1 MMDLQCEFIFPFAKS
16 NPEAG
21 ASDPQHEPQQQAKE
35 LTVGEVFYAG
45 CTAPQKITV
54 EKLELKIDAKQKYS
68 LKLLSTENQ
77 DNKWVF
83 KFTSYQVGDHQ
94 FPKIELIAAGT
105 SAETNK
111 DQTVVTNTTGAD
123 EKAKE
128 MNKNAEAQQPK
139 TGVPSTAT
147 GNSTT
152 NSTSTAATAAEVAKE
167 SESYNLGALNFKVN
181 SILNPQEKV
190 EPFGPFGGITISI
203 PILYWIILVFA
214 IVSILSSIT
223 GFFVVKWRRK
233 KLLEKLN
240 EYEISSTALQQFY
253 TTYRKLQRDNAFFH
267 SKTELSDDDKKMFSS
282 VIQEMELA
290 LKLYLLRKFKTP
302 ALEKNWNYT
311 LNDLNKYHHDFM
323 SFQAE
328 ELKEII
334 KEIEKAKIAGINLKA
349 KDIIQNFEKIRLF
362 IEFSDNLQDALIRND
377 RAYIKKLR
385 SLKV

>member
-1 MMDLQCEFIFPFAKS
+1 MDLQCEFIFPFAKN

-21 ASDPQHEPQQQAKE
+21 ASDPQNEPQQQQQAKE

-45 CTAPQKITV
+45 CTASQKITA
-54 EKLELKIDAKQKYS
+54 EKLELKIDEKQKYS

-94 FPKIELIAAGT
+94 FPKIELVAAGT
-105 SAETNK
+105 NAETNK
-111 DQTVVTNTTGAD
+111 DQAVVANTTGVD

-128 MNKNAEAQQPK
+128 LNKNAEAQQPK

-147 GNSTT
+147 ANSTI
-152 NSTSTAATAAEVAKE
+152 NSTSSATTATEVKE

-203 PILYWIILVFA
+203 PVLHWIILVFA
-214 IVSILSSIT
+214 VVSILSSIT

-253 TTYRKLQRDNAFFH
+253 TTYRKLQRDNPFFH
-267 SKTELSDDDKKMFSS
+267 SKAELSEDDKKMFSP

-302 ALEKNWNYT
+302 ALDKNWNYT
-311 LNDLNKYHHDFM
+311 LSDLNKYHHDFM

-334 KEIEKAKIAGINLKA
+334 KEIAKAKTAGANLKA